1 MPISPSVEFQRLEQ
15 AHPRHREPSS
25 LRSREVCPHCKREL
39 TEFRFCVDG
48 VPIST
53 WSCAEHG
60 DVQPMKSAISNPT
73 RPGES
78 TIADSI
84 IQP

>member
-1 MPISPSVEFQRLEQ
+1 MPLSSSVECQYL
-15 AHPRHREPSS
+15 ALPRHREPSS
-25 LRSREVCPHCKREL
+25 LLAREVCPHCKHALVEY
-39 TEFRFCVDG
+39 RFYADG

-60 DVQPMKSAISNPT
+60 EVQPMRSAVSNSAVPSESAAAGPT
-73 RPGES
+73 
-78 TIADSI
+78 